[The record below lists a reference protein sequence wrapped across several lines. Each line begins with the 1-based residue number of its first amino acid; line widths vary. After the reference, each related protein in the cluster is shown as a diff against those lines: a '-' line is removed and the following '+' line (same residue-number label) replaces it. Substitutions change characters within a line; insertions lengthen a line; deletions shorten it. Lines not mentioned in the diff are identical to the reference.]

1 MNKKLTLLLDETII
15 KQAKKYA
22 EKNNQSLSGM
32 VEKYFKYVSA
42 KKGTPAEKE
51 QIPQEIEELIG
62 IISIPESLDVKADY
76 RKHRA
81 ERIMHD

>member
-32 VEKYFKYVSA
+32 VEKYFKYISS
-42 KKGTPAEKE
+42 KINIPGEKE
-51 QIPQEIEELIG
+51 QIPQDIEELIG
-62 IISIPESLDVKADY
+62 IISLPESLDVKAEY
-76 RKHRA
+76 RKQRA
-81 ERIMHD
+81 ERIMHE

>member
-1 MNKKLTLLLDETII
+1 MNKKLTLLLDEKII
-15 KQAKKYA
+15 KQAKQYA

-42 KKGTPAEKE
+42 KISTPGEKE
-51 QIPQEIEELIG
+51 QIPPDIEELIG
-62 IISIPESLDVKADY
+62 IISIPESLNVKAEY
-76 RKHRA
+76 RKQRA